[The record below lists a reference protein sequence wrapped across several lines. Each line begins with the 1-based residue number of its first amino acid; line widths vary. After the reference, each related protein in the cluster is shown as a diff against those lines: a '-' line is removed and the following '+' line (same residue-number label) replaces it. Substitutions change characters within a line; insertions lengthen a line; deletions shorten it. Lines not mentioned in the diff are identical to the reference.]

1 MTGFPLRLPEHLKSL
16 KLGAGLLVVKISRQ
30 FILSGTDFIES
41 MKNGSEDW
49 SSIQFSYSP
58 SQRLIFKH
66 KTRTPVR
73 FCKYVW
79 DSVSYS
85 IPASSWD
92 CIEFIYCQHYP
103 ATGVVISKTL
113 PLWNEEWQ
121 YTSSSRNGLE
131 NTPPRQFAPLGPRY
145 CPRAS
150 PSGNVSGLRGRIFQY
165 TEVCQIMYRLP
176 LTLTQMTLK
185 NLFFKNAKRT
195 GPKGQHTVS
204 APFSKCLNLSKNFR
218 SCGKWTYN
226 NATLQWGPWVA
237 LQ

>member
-1 MTGFPLRLPEHLKSL
+1 MVLKIDQVFNFPTALRK
-16 KLGAGLLVVKISRQ
+16 GL
-30 FILSGTDFIES
+30 
-41 MKNGSEDW
+41 
-49 SSIQFSYSP
+49 SS
-58 SQRLIFKH
+58 KH

-150 PSGNVSGLRGRIFQY
+150 PSGNVLGLRGRIFQY

-185 NLFFKNAKRT
+185 NLFFKNELSSSHAKRT
-195 GPKGQHTVS
+195 GLKGQRTVS

-226 NATLQWGPWVA
+226 NATLQWGP
-237 LQ
+237 

>member
-1 MTGFPLRLPEHLKSL
+1 MVLKIDQVFNFPTALRK
-16 KLGAGLLVVKISRQ
+16 GL
-30 FILSGTDFIES
+30 
-41 MKNGSEDW
+41 
-49 SSIQFSYSP
+49 SS
-58 SQRLIFKH
+58 KH

-131 NTPPRQFAPLGPRY
+131 NTPPRQFAPSAPEIALGQTLGPTTKLCNKITGIVNKRLIVFCISDLFEVIHNVRHVKDTTRILQFLAQTGAKCAPY
-145 CPRAS
+145 CVWA
-150 PSGNVSGLRGRIFQY
+150 VFGR
-165 TEVCQIMYRLP
+165 
-176 LTLTQMTLK
+176 
-185 NLFFKNAKRT
+185 
-195 GPKGQHTVS
+195 
-204 APFSKCLNLSKNFR
+204 
-218 SCGKWTYN
+218 
-226 NATLQWGPWVA
+226 VA
-237 LQ
+237 LGSHGVEWTCDLQFQFYKRWFSIERNMSQQTLIIVFFILLVDIFVNEAVAVF